1 MRSLIRWPFS
11 RKDADDGARRPGARR
26 RPAPAWRGR
35 LILGAAFG
43 LCAGAAVAGGWWA
56 WRSGAA
62 EQAAD
67 AVFARLDAAA
77 VSAGFTVQEVF
88 VVGRSEIGAEELRR
102 AVGARRGESM
112 LAFDPGAARE
122 RLLTLGW
129 VKEATVRRRLPNAL
143 DVHVVERRPFALW
156 QHEGRLA
163 LVDRDGLVVE
173 TETLDA
179 FGPLPLVVGAG
190 AEKHAA
196 ALYDLLLAHR
206 NILERT
212 QALVRVGE
220 RRWNLRLHSGT
231 DVLLPEGHE
240 APALNRL
247 AELQTRNAL
256 LDRPLVAVDMRL
268 PDRLVVRQQP
278 ATEQPAQRRNAARST
293 RG

>member
-1 MRSLIRWPFS
+1 MRTLIRWPFS
-11 RKDADDGARRPGARR
+11 RKDADDGVRRPGARR
-26 RPAPAWRGR
+26 RPAPAWRRR

-43 LCAGAAVAGGWWA
+43 LCVGAAVGGGWWT

-62 EQAAD
+62 GQAAD

-163 LVDRDGLVVE
+163 LVDRDGEVISRRG
-173 TETLDA
+173 LDRFA
-179 FGPLPLVVGAG
+179 ALPLVVGEDA
-190 AEKHAA
+190 AAHAA
-196 ALYDLLLAHR
+196 AVID
-206 NILERT
+206 
-212 QALVRVGE
+212 ALSLQPGLFAEVEAIVRVGG
-220 RRWNLRLHSGT
+220 RRWNVRLKNG
-231 DVLLPEGHE
+231 VEVNLPEEGAAE
-240 APALNRL
+240 AWARL
-247 AELQTRNAL
+247 AELEARQGLAAK
-256 LDRPLVAVDMRL
+256 DIVAIDLRL
-268 PDRLVVRQQP
+268 PDRLVVRLSP
-278 ATEQPAQRRNAARST
+278 EAAQRRRNPGKSA
-293 RG
+293 